1 MSIISP
7 WSQFSPPD
15 RKQPRYQLGK
25 GSLANR
31 NGRGSMIPTN
41 VRCIESTKAGKKTK
55 IAWKTPRMGGFFFF
69 RRLLFYE
76 LMCSSMLILRG
87 NHMEGSQILFN
98 SDSNSRS
105 PSVCSSSGTWQLSK
119 FGHRDPSFPSWLSN
133 KKRWWLFWCHLCSLH
148 GLSISKATGWCAF
161 RRLLSLR
168 RRF

>member
-1 MSIISP
+1 MISIFTTGSKTAKVPTWKGFLGESEWKGVNDTNQRQMYRINQS
-7 WSQFSPPD
+7 
-15 RKQPRYQLGK
+15 RKK
-25 GSLANR
+25 NKNSMKNSK
-31 NGRGSMIPTN
+31 NGR
-41 VRCIESTKAGKKTK
+41 
-55 IAWKTPRMGGFFFF
+55 FFFF